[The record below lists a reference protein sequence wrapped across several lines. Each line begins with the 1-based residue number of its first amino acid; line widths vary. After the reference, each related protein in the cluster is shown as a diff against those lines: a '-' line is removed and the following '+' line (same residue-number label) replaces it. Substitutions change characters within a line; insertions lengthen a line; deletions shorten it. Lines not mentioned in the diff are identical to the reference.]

1 MTTPIITDAEV
12 EQFRAEAEARMVD
25 TWTIGEDG
33 GWNYNPATS
42 KDEQT
47 ILNPFTSL
55 GRLKVTSTQ
64 TRQSQAG
71 ERTVTET
78 RRELHIPVDSP
89 KVPANAVARC
99 TAIGATTDPT
109 VLGSIV
115 RLSGNIAGSQT
126 TARRLEVVEVLT

>member
-1 MTTPIITDAEV
+1 MTSIDSRRRRTE
-12 EQFRAEAEARMVD
+12 RRMVD
-25 TWTIGEDG
+25 TWEIGEDG
-33 GWNYNPATS
+33 GWGYNPVTE

-47 ILNPFTSL
+47 ILSPFTTV

-64 TRQSQAG
+64 TRDSEAG
-71 ERTVTET
+71 GRTVVET

-89 KVPANAVARC
+89 DVPANAVARC

-109 VLGSIV
+109 VLDTVV
-115 RLSGNIAGSQT
+115 RLSGNLPGSQT